1 MDRNLCTA
9 LIEKNLICKGTKLLV
24 TIKRIGINVVSSE
37 KQINL
42 VVESFEGSGSHTGYI
57 ADWIFTC
64 INLDTKE
71 RYTEIIPSQILDVDG
86 MVPDRLGK
94 IFNINP
100 DGTLRAPG
108 KKRGRKS
115 KK

>member
-1 MDRNLCTA
+1 MDRNLCIT
-9 LIEKNLICKGTKLLV
+9 LVEKNLICKGTKLLA
-24 TIKRIGINVVSSE
+24 TIKKIGIGESVMH
-37 KQINL
+37 KQTNL
-42 VVESFEGSGSHTGYI
+42 VVESIEGGTL
-57 ADWIFTC
+57 FTC
-64 INLDTKE
+64 LISDTKQQVN
-71 RYTEIIPSQILDVDG
+71 IVHSQILSVDG

-100 DGTLRAPG
+100 DGTFRAPG

>member
-1 MDRNLCTA
+1 MDRNLCIT
-9 LIEKNLICKGTKLLV
+9 LVEKNLICKGTKLLA
-24 TIKRIGINVVSSE
+24 TIKKIGIGNIVTQ
-37 KQINL
+37 KQVNL
-42 VVESFEGSGSHTGYI
+42 VVESIEGGTF
-57 ADWIFTC
+57 FTC
-64 INLDTKE
+64 LIPDTKLQVD
-71 RYTEIIPSQILDVDG
+71 IVHSQILSVDG

-108 KKRGRKS
+108 KKRGRKP

>member
-1 MDRNLCTA
+1 MDKNLCET
-9 LIEKNLICKGTKLLV
+9 LVKKNIICKGTKLLA
-24 TIKRIGINVVSSE
+24 TIKKIGIGGAIT
-37 KQINL
+37 KKPTNL
-42 VVESFEGSGSHTGYI
+42 VVEDIEGSI
-57 ADWIFTC
+57 RLDWPIDLIFTC
-64 INLDTKE
+64 LDLDTKQQVD
-71 RYTEIIPSQILDVDG
+71 IVHSQILSVDG

-100 DGTLRAPG
+100 DGTLRAQG

>member
-1 MDRNLCTA
+1 MDKNLCET
-9 LIEKNLICKGTKLLV
+9 LVNKNLICKGTKLLA
-24 TIKRIGINVVSSE
+24 TIKKIGIGGTITQ
-37 KQINL
+37 KQTNL
-42 VVESFEGSGSHTGYI
+42 VVERIDAS
-57 ADWIFTC
+57 IFTC
-64 INLDTKE
+64 LDIDTKQNI
-71 RYTEIIPSQILDVDG
+71 EIVHSQILNVDG
-86 MVPDRLGK
+86 MVPERLGK